1 MVEEFSRSWV
11 FVVDAASLP
20 VGREFLEDH
29 VKVVSA
35 TKICLGGASANG
47 VRRSEGELT
56 EKVAIPVPARIH
68 TLSPL
73 GHLSL
78 APRQ

>member
-1 MVEEFSRSWV
+1 M
-11 FVVDAASLP
+11 VDAASLP

-56 EKVAIPVPARIH
+56 EKVDNSGACENTEVI
-68 TLSPL
+68 
-73 GHLSL
+73 
-78 APRQ
+78 APRSSLSCTTSINRRFP